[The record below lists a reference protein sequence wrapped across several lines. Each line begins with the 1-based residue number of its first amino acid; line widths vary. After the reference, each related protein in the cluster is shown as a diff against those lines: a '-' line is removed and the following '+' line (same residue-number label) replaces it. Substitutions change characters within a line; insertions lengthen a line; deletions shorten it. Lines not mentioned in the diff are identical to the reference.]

1 MQEKI
6 LKGGGLGGKGG
17 ERRIT
22 QKTRLAR
29 KRVEEEKGN
38 ACTVTKKGG
47 KGGFLSPTPP
57 PKGGVGHEEGRKFEK
72 GGAGHEEGQKLG
84 KGGLAMRRA
93 KN

>member
-6 LKGGGLGGKGG
+6 LQGGGLGRRGG

-57 PKGGVGHEEGRKFEK
+57 
-72 GGAGHEEGQKLG
+72 Q

-93 KN
+93 ENLKRGGPAMRRAKN